1 MRRQRMVSFAVL
13 VCLLFA
19 MGSALAE
26 SPESCTIAV
35 VSGSVTTDSRPLLW
49 KNRDTDYLDQEVR
62 YFDDGSHGGYITVVS
77 TGIDETST
85 AYVGVNDEGF
95 SIMNANAPDLNT
107 GSPTSHGILMK
118 LALKECESVADFEA
132 LLIATSGSRGHIW
145 SNFGVI
151 DRFGDAAI
159 FETNDWDY
167 RRYDA
172 DSEGGFIVRTNF
184 SVWGGGAPGSRYERA
199 YQLISSAA
207 GSGQLDH
214 GYMVQTVSKDIGGP
228 PSMPCGQWP
237 TTDPAISRYKTR
249 SAAVVHGVLPSE
261 DPRLST
267 FWCILGEPSCG
278 VGVPLWSYAGT
289 PPPEMSVPGQLAP
302 MCAEIQEKELYCYN
316 SLTDDTT
323 IDTHALV
330 GDDGQSGIQGY
341 SLPIEVEAFDDAA
354 AKLADWRVIFP
365 PASEIAQFQS
375 ERASRTYLYFNDEL
389 APGDEGKPNRDIDVA
404 GTRSGSYLDAWVSD
418 DVCESIEEQESHG
431 NPGRRYS
438 FLEHKWTTFVE
449 PGNQITFHL
458 EAYHT
463 ANLEGDDFIF
473 AYSVD
478 DTNYTDMLF
487 VTKTA
492 DDDACQSFTLPPSL
506 NGEVYVRVQ
515 DADRTP
521 GNRAHDTIFIDY
533 MLIESSTAPDCTP
546 PLISNVA
553 ASEITSSAA
562 VITWD
567 TDEYS
572 NSVVLYDTDGGPDY
586 DFVASTEDM
595 VLDHCVLLTDLSAS
609 TGYHYVVAS
618 TDASENTAT
627 SSEHSFTTASG
638 EHEMH
643 IAGIDVSLRQNGPFT
658 RGVAAVTVVS
668 DGGIPIADATVETHW
683 TGLTTD
689 TDQFTTEPDGVG
701 SCDSDKIKDPVGWFV
716 LTIDNVFKDGWAY
729 NPEANVETSDS
740 TFVGRGHP
748 LTSGRDDIPHIVA
761 LRGSFPNPFKA
772 ETRIR
777 YAIPEESHV
786 MVRIYDTCG
795 RLARTL
801 VDASQPAGL
810 YRISW
815 NGTDGQGEP
824 VDAGVYFYSLS
835 VGDKKL
841 TKRLVVVR

>member
-1 MRRQRMVSFAVL
+1 MRRHSMSILAAVGS
-13 VCLLFA
+13 LLLA
-19 MGSALAE
+19 ASVALAE
-26 SPESCTIAV
+26 SCTVAV
-35 VSGSVTTDSRPLLW
+35 VSGSATTDSRPLLW
-49 KNRDTDYLDQEVR
+49 KNRDISPLNQEVR
-62 YFDDGSHGGYITVVS
+62 YFSDGSHGGYIAIVT
-77 TGIDETST
+77 TGSGETTT

-95 SIMNANAPDLNT
+95 AIMNSDAPDLNT
-107 GSPTSHGILMK
+107 GSPQNDGPFMKQSLM
-118 LALKECESVADFEA
+118 ECGSVTDFEA
-132 LLIATSGSRGHIW
+132 LLIATSGNRGHIW

-151 DRFGDAAI
+151 DRSGDAAI

-199 YQLISSAA
+199 YQLISSAVD
-207 GSGQLDH
+207 SGQLDH
-214 GYMVQTVSKDIGGP
+214 GYMVQTASKDIGGP

-249 SAAVVHGVLPSE
+249 SSAVVHGVLPSE

-278 VGVPLWSYAGT
+278 VGVPLWSCAGT
-289 PPPEMSVPGQLAP
+289 PPPEMSVPGQQAP

-316 SLTDDTT
+316 NLTDDTT
-323 IDTHALV
+323 IDTNALV

-341 SLPIEVEAFDDAA
+341 SLPIEVEAFDDVA

-365 PASEIAQFQS
+365 TASEIAQFQS
-375 ERASRTYLYFNDEL
+375 ERASRTYLYFDNEL

-438 FLEHKWTTFVE
+438 FLEHKWTAFVE
-449 PGNQITFHL
+449 SGNQITFRL

-463 ANLEGDDFIF
+463 TNPEGDDFVF

-478 DTNYTDMLF
+478 DTAYVDMLA

-492 DDDACQSFTLPPSL
+492 DDDMCQSFPLPPSL

-533 MLIESSTAPDCTP
+533 MLIESSTAPDSTP

-595 VLDHCVLLTDLSAS
+595 VLDHRVVLTDLSAS
-609 TGYHYVVAS
+609 TEYHYVVAS
-618 TDASENTAT
+618 TDAIGNTAT

-638 EHEMH
+638 GHEMH
-643 IAGIDVSLRQNGPFT
+643 IARIDMSLRHNGPFT

-668 DGGIPIADATVETHW
+668 GGGIPIGDASVETHW

-689 TDQFTTEPDGVG
+689 TDQFTTEPEGVG
-701 SCDSDKIKDPVGWFV
+701 SCDSDKVRDPVGWFV

-740 TFVGRGHP
+740 TFVGRGDP
-748 LTSGRDDIPHIVA
+748 LTSSRNGVPYVVA
-761 LRGSFPNPFKA
+761 LQGSHPNPFKA
-772 ETRIR
+772 GTRIG

-786 MVRIYDTCG
+786 TIRIYDASG

-801 VDASQPAGL
+801 VDVFQPAGA
-810 YRISW
+810 YSISW
-815 NGTDGQGEP
+815 DGSDRKGNP
-824 VDAGVYFYSLS
+824 VAAGVYLYRLS
-835 VGDKKL
+835 VGTETL
-841 TKRLVVVR
+841 TKRTIVVR